1 MISYGRQLVDE
12 EDIAA
17 VVAVLQSD
25 WLTQG
30 PAVPRF
36 ERAVA
41 QYCQV
46 AHAVAVGNGTMA
58 LHLGCLAAGIGPGDL
73 VWTSP
78 NTFVASANCA
88 RYCGAA
94 VDFVDIDAQ
103 TLNLCP
109 QKLADKLVAA
119 RRAERLPKLVIPV
132 HFAGRSCDMEAIAG
146 LGREFGFRVMEDASH
161 ALGARY
167 RDTRVGSGRY
177 ADLTTLSFHAVKLIT
192 SAEGGMLTTN
202 DPELAERLALLRTHG
217 ITRDPQHMTAA
228 SDGPWYYEQV
238 ELGFNYRL
246 TDLQAALGESQMRR
260 LPEFLD
266 RRRQL
271 VRRYR
276 ELLAD
281 FPLTLPA
288 ADADAD
294 SAWHLFVVRVAAAQ
308 RRRVFESMRA
318 AGIGVNVHYIP
329 VHLQPD
335 YRQLGFAPGQFP
347 EAERYYQEALTL
359 PLHAALTDEQQ
370 DQVVAALA
378 RALAETPAPARD
390 SARDLARDL
399 K

>member
-370 DQVVAALA
+370 AQVVAALA

-390 SARDLARDL
+390 LARDL

>member
-41 QYCQV
+41 QYCEV

-390 SARDLARDL
+390 LARDL

>member
-390 SARDLARDL
+390 LARDL